1 MTKPIGYYCNYV
13 PGGSGLIPEMEEA
26 WGSYFQSLNNSERLW
41 LLSCLTGTMTADVT
55 DNYDPHQVGESV
67 TDATERFHELS
78 YSDQLGL
85 ATAILDQLKA
95 TWGTR

>member
-1 MTKPIGYYCNYV
+1 MSKPLGYYTNYT
-13 PGGSGLIPEMEEA
+13 PGDGGLLGEMEEA
-26 WGSYFQSLNNSERLW
+26 WGSYFQSLNNSERIW
-41 LLSCLTGTMTADVT
+41 MLSCLTGTMCADAT
-55 DNYDPHQVGESV
+55 DNYDPYQVRDL